1 MCITPCVCVCS
12 LTGKDGEA
20 TKEDTTTGVEHIDHS
35 GVVESHNGEA
45 DLVPSSPEQRY
56 REVLSI
62 PVTKRPLFPGVIMP
76 VMVRDNRVI
85 KELVD
90 IRKQGYVGY
99 CVIQEKEETRCCSHG
114 LFFLIVQ
121 GTSICRSFSEQGSR
135 EYQWRFEPLH

>member
-1 MCITPCVCVCS
+1 MCS

-20 TKEDTTTGVEHIDHS
+20 TKDEDGTAGVEHIDHS

-90 IRKQGYVGY
+90 IRKQGYVGH
-99 CVIQEKEETRCCSHG
+99 CGRQEKKSKAVFRCLMVWS
-114 LFFLIVQ
+114 
-121 GTSICRSFSEQGSR
+121 S
-135 EYQWRFEPLH
+135 